1 MRVITWNCNQNFRS
15 KFDLISALSPNLL
28 IVQECEYLPQ
38 NHFPNAEYLW
48 VGQNNKK
55 GLGVLIFKDAGSI
68 SPEYDEKYVEFLPIN
83 TDFGQLLGVWAFNHR
98 AKKYGDDVKG
108 HILQAIQKYRS
119 FLTDKNTMG
128 VVGDFNNSVVWD
140 KPSSLQTFQ
149 KAIEDF
155 EAFGMS
161 SAYHTFSSE
170 KFGDETRATLFHT
183 KKREK
188 TYHIDYAFTRKSG
201 SVEVGEYD
209 DWIAYSDH
217 MPLIV
222 DFD

>member
-128 VVGDFNNSVVWD
+128 VVGDFNSLYPPAPPPRRCPPPQSSRRWRTRGYAGTLVPAGECRTACRPP
-140 KPSSLQTFQ
+140 PSP
-149 KAIEDF
+149 
-155 EAFGMS
+155 
-161 SAYHTFSSE
+161 
-170 KFGDETRATLFHT
+170 R
-183 KKREK
+183 
-188 TYHIDYAFTRKSG
+188 
-201 SVEVGEYD
+201 
-209 DWIAYSDH
+209 
-217 MPLIV
+217 
-222 DFD
+222 